1 MVIFTYTPASD
12 LASIRVRSRKRV
24 SHVVELRLRPNKL
37 VLGEKAPCLPPF
49 FSRWTAQRGCLQSKA
64 CQSQSG
70 AWPKLSSRSTLY
82 TQTTDELAESMD
94 TGWTRICAVTSR
106 AEWTLNCELCLCT
119 AHRWWGAHQAVLGP
133 PTCASCHQLI
143 FPSLAGSHLDTLPFH
158 QHQRGCILRSL
169 TEAAARSYLD
179 HVKNPLLPRP
189 LQFEATCRRSIVRL
203 RSGRRM
209 QPG

>member
-1 MVIFTYTPASD
+1 MVTFTYTPASD

-49 FSRWTAQRGCLQSKA
+49 FSRSTAQRDCLQSKA

-70 AWPKLSSRSTLY
+70 AWPKLSSRSTPY

-94 TGWTRICAVTSR
+94 TGWTRICAVRNR
-106 AEWTLNCELCLCT
+106 AEWTLELRALSL
-119 AHRWWGAHQAVLGP
+119 HRSPLVGHQAVLGP

-143 FPSLAGSHLDTLPFH
+143 FPSLAGSHLDTLPFSSTSARLYPPFPH
-158 QHQRGCILRSL
+158 GSRSAL
-169 TEAAARSYLD
+169 VPGPCE
-179 HVKNPLLPRP
+179 NPLLPRP
-189 LQFEATCRRSIVRL
+189 LQF
-203 RSGRRM
+203 
-209 QPG
+209 